1 MSLLSG
7 VGMTVCM
14 MGLAVYLQLV
24 PNGSET
30 ALSNREL
37 SNIPLA
43 LLLTYVVCTAP
54 LNIVL
59 ITYNTTL
66 RGTPRSG
73 CTGFNSRS
81 ARPLS

>member
-24 PNGSET
+24 PNGSQA

-37 SNIPLA
+37 SSIPLG
-43 LLLTYVVCTAP
+43 LLLAYVVRTAP
-54 LNIVL
+54 
-59 ITYNTTL
+59 
-66 RGTPRSG
+66 
-73 CTGFNSRS
+73 
-81 ARPLS
+81 